1 MTTPDTRSKYTLLLS
16 QEDALSLDQLA
27 LQMRRRTGRRIE
39 KSEILRALIR
49 LADTKPAING
59 ALQDTLDRRPRE

>member
-1 MTTPDTRSKYTLLLS
+1 MVGPTKDPWSARPQAPTTAGQDHR
-16 QEDALSLDQLA
+16 LA
-27 LQMRRRTGRRIE
+27 PL